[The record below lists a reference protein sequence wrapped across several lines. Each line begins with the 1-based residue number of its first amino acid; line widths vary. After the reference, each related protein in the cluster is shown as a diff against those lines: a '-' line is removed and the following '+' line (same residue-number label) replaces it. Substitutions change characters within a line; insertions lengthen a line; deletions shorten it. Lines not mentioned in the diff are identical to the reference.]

1 MIRKV
6 IELGNKSHSLTL
18 PIQWLRR
25 IGIKSGDELEVEEKG
40 QSLILSHNLV
50 KEEETILMQLDS
62 ENKNRIVRTIR
73 ALYKKGHK
81 LVRINFSNE
90 KVSDRDGKSISTH
103 KLIEETVKQL
113 EGFIIT
119 SKGEN
124 FAVIE
129 CIADDKLFEN
139 ALRRSFLVL
148 LEMSEMIT
156 SGLLENNKETLN
168 EATSLY
174 QSLKALT
181 DYCCRTLNR
190 QLIGQISHTILTYS
204 LVETLEGIGDSYR
217 HIAKHF
223 QNYKPTKTTKAIA
236 VKMQELIRLM
246 YQLYYSKN
254 PETLEQYFNI
264 RDELYMDIYR
274 RARGQDKAITEN
286 YALIRWLTTR
296 VVDNLL

>member
-18 PIQWLRR
+18 PIQWLRK

-50 KEEETILMQLDS
+50 KEEQIISIELDT

-73 ALYKKGHK
+73 SLYKKGYK
-81 LVRINFSNE
+81 LVRINFSKE
-90 KVSDRDGKSISTH
+90 KITDREGKTVSTH

-124 FAVIE
+124 FVVID
-129 CIADDKLFEN
+129 CVANDKLFEN

-156 SGLLENNKETLN
+156 NGLLENNKETLQ
-168 EATSLY
+168 EAINIY
-174 QSLKALT
+174 QSLKKMT
-181 DYCCRTLNR
+181 DYCCRTLNH
-190 QLIGQISHTILTYS
+190 QLIGEISNTILTYS

-223 QNYKPTKTTKAIA
+223 QDYKPTKTTKAIA
-236 VKMQELIRLM
+236 VKMQEIIRLM
-246 YQLYYSKN
+246 YELYYKKD
-254 PETLEQYFNI
+254 PEMLEQYFNI
-264 RDELYMDIYR
+264 RDELYTDIYE

-296 VVDNLL
+296 VVDNLV